1 METKTEIAD
10 IRETKT
16 EVADKPPE
24 IGSAGTSVQPAVS
37 KERSL
42 GPFETA
48 AARMKP
54 SRFTLP
60 FAPWR
65 GWVMKPSHWVIF
77 LVICALLGALV
88 LYTLVH
94 MIDTSTSIARHVH
107 APSPVE
113 TVPIRRQTLEE
124 VIGGSGAV
132 EQAETVNLLTQL
144 NAQVLEVPVKIGDLV
159 KKGDLLVRWDDRLI
173 KTTVEANREYV
184 EADKIKI
191 RNETRQVERYST
203 LQNQSMGSEVDL
215 EKYEM
220 ALADAKIDLAK
231 STISLQQAEID
242 LEHVKQMSPFDGIV
256 LERLVNPNEFTKP
269 GQVIMKLGVLNT
281 VLMAAKI
288 TEEKM
293 HSVQLGLPA
302 ETTFPAFPSE
312 IFKGTVTKI
321 DPNIDPVT
329 RTFTAYV
336 KIENPDFRLKPGL
349 SGFARIRRTAKDV
362 LAVPSIAILNPS
374 GEQASVFVVDGTNH
388 ANLHKVRP
396 GIVVDAMTEITDGL
410 KEGEKVVT
418 VGQFYLKDNDTVRTT
433 FRSIFK

>member
-16 EVADKPPE
+16 EVADKPSDT
-24 IGSAGTSVQPAVS
+24 GSLGTSSFRAATS
-37 KERSL
+37 KMRSRDTSS
-42 GPFETA
+42 FRTA
-48 AARMKP
+48 TSK
-54 SRFTLP
+54 
-60 FAPWR
+60 
-65 GWVMKPSHWVIF
+65 MKPSHWVIF
-77 LVICALLGALV
+77 IVISVLLGFLV
-88 LYTLVH
+88 LYTILHV
-94 MIDTSTSIARHVH
+94 INTTTSKARAVH

-113 TVPIRRQTLEE
+113 TVPVRRQTLEE

-132 EQAETVNLLTQL
+132 EQAETVNLITQL
-144 NAQVLEVPVKIGDLV
+144 NAQVLEVPVKIGDLI

-173 KTTVEANREYV
+173 KATVQANREYV
-184 EADKIKI
+184 EADNIKI

-203 LQNQSMGSEVDL
+203 LQNKNMGTAVDL

-231 STISLQQAEID
+231 STVSLQQAEID
-242 LEHVKQMSPFDGIV
+242 LEHVKQTSPLDGIV

-269 GQVIMKLGVLNT
+269 GQVIMKLGTLNT

-302 ETTFPAFPSE
+302 ETSFPAFPSE
-312 IFKGTVTKI
+312 IFKGTVVKI
-321 DPNIDPVT
+321 DPNIDPTT
-329 RTFTAYV
+329 RTFTTYV

-362 LAVPSIAILNPS
+362 LAVPSIAIMNPS
-374 GEQASVFVVDGTNH
+374 GEQDSVFVVDGTNH
-388 ANLHKVRP
+388 ANLRKVHP
-396 GIVVDAMTEITDGL
+396 GIVVDAMTEITNGL

-418 VGQFYLKDNDTVRTT
+418 VGQFYLKENDKVHTT
-433 FRSIFK
+433 SRSIFK

>member
-1 METKTEIAD
+1 METKTEVAD

-16 EVADKPPE
+16 ELADKPPG
-24 IGSAGTSVQPAVS
+24 IGSTDTSAFQPAVS
-37 KERSL
+37 RKRSL
-42 GPFETA
+42 EPSSKTAGPKV
-48 AARMKP
+48 R
-54 SRFTLP
+54 R
-60 FAPWR
+60 
-65 GWVMKPSHWVIF
+65 SHWVIF
-77 LVICALLGALV
+77 VAISIVLGFLVF
-88 LYTLVH
+88 YTILHV
-94 MIDTSTSIARHVH
+94 IDTTTSKARLLH

-113 TVPIRRQTLEE
+113 TVPVRRQTLDE

-132 EQAETVNLLTQL
+132 EQAETVNLITQL
-144 NAQVLEVPVKIGDLV
+144 TAQVLEVPVKIGDLI
-159 KKGDLLVRWDDRLI
+159 KKGALLVRWDDRLI
-173 KTTVEANREYV
+173 KATVEANREYV

-203 LQNQSMGSEVDL
+203 LQNKNMGTAVDL

-231 STISLQQAEID
+231 STISLTQAEID
-242 LEHVKQMSPFDGIV
+242 LEHVKQLSPIDGIV

-302 ETTFPAFPSE
+302 EATFPAFPSE
-312 IFKGTVTKI
+312 VFKGTIAKI

-329 RTFTAYV
+329 RTFTTYI
-336 KIENPDFRLKPGL
+336 KIENSDFRLKPGL

-362 LAVPSIAILNPS
+362 LAVPSVAIMNPS

-388 ANLHKVRP
+388 ANLRNVRP

-410 KEGEKVVT
+410 KEGEKIVT
-418 VGQFYLKDNDTVRTT
+418 VGQFYLKDHDRVRSTY
-433 FRSIFK
+433 RSIFK

>member
-16 EVADKPPE
+16 EVADRPSDIESPD
-24 IGSAGTSVQPAVS
+24 TSSFQPAVS
-37 KERSL
+37 KKRSL
-42 GPFETA
+42 DRSFQAAGPKM
-48 AARMKP
+48 R
-54 SRFTLP
+54 R
-60 FAPWR
+60 
-65 GWVMKPSHWVIF
+65 SHWVIF
-77 LVICALLGALV
+77 LLISVLLGFLV
-88 LYTLVH
+88 FYTILHV
-94 MIDTSTSIARHVH
+94 IDTTTSKARVVH

-113 TVPIRRQTLEE
+113 TVPVRRQTLEE
-124 VIGGSGAV
+124 VIGGSGTV
-132 EQAETVNLLTQL
+132 EQAETVNLITQL
-144 NAQVLEVPVKIGDLV
+144 TAQVLEVPVKIGDLI

-173 KTTVEANREYV
+173 KATVDANREYV

-203 LQNQSMGSEVDL
+203 LQNQNMGTAVDL

-231 STISLQQAEID
+231 STISLKQAEID
-242 LEHVKQMSPFDGIV
+242 LEHVKQLSPMDGIV

-269 GQVIMKLGVLNT
+269 GQVIMKLGVLNS
-281 VLMAAKI
+281 VLMAAKV

-302 ETTFPAFPSE
+302 ETSFPAFPSE
-312 IFKGTVTKI
+312 VFKGTVAKI

-329 RTFTAYV
+329 RTFTTYI

-349 SGFARIRRTAKDV
+349 SGFTRIRRTAKDV
-362 LAVPSIAILNPS
+362 LAVPSIAIMNPS
-374 GEQASVFVVDGTNH
+374 GEQGSVFVVDNSNR
-388 ANLHKVRP
+388 AILRKVHP
-396 GIVVDAMTEITDGL
+396 GIVVDAITEITNGL

-418 VGQFYLKDNDTVRTT
+418 VGQFYLKENDKVHTT
-433 FRSIFK
+433 SRSIFK

>member
-1 METKTEIAD
+1 M
-10 IRETKT
+10 R
-16 EVADKPPE
+16 
-24 IGSAGTSVQPAVS
+24 
-37 KERSL
+37 R
-42 GPFETA
+42 
-48 AARMKP
+48 
-54 SRFTLP
+54 
-60 FAPWR
+60 W
-65 GWVMKPSHWVIF
+65 HWVIF
-77 LVICALLGALV
+77 LVICGVLGFLV
-88 LYTLVH
+88 LYTILHVV
-94 MIDTSTSIARHVH
+94 DTTTSMARRVH

-132 EQAETVNLLTQL
+132 EQAETVNLITQL
-144 NAQVLEVPVKIGDLV
+144 NAQVLEVPVKIGDLI
-159 KKGDLLVRWDDRLI
+159 KKGALLVRWDDRLI
-173 KTTVEANREYV
+173 KATVEANREYV

-203 LQNQSMGSEVDL
+203 LQNKNMGTAVDL

-231 STISLQQAEID
+231 STVSLKQAEID
-242 LEHVKQMSPFDGIV
+242 LEHVNQMSPLNGIV

-269 GQVIMKLGVLNT
+269 GQVIMKLGVLNN

-293 HSVQLGLPA
+293 HSVQLGLAA

-312 IFKGTVTKI
+312 VFKGTVAKI
-321 DPNIDPVT
+321 DPNIDPIT
-329 RTFTAYV
+329 RTFTTYI

-362 LAVPSIAILNPS
+362 LAVPSIAIMNPS
-374 GEQASVFVVDGTNH
+374 GEQASVFVVDGTSH
-388 ANLHKVRP
+388 ANLRKVRP

-410 KEGEKVVT
+410 KEGDKVVT
-418 VGQFYLKDNDTVRTT
+418 VGQFYLKDNDKVRTT

>member
-10 IRETKT
+10 IKEGKT
-16 EVADKPPE
+16 EVPEAPSGTGKPDAAP
-24 IGSAGTSVQPAVS
+24 SQPAVS
-37 KERSL
+37 KQRRLDASSQTVGSKMKRWHWTVFVVVCVLL
-42 GPFETA
+42 G
-48 AARMKP
+48 
-54 SRFTLP
+54 
-60 FAPWR
+60 
-65 GWVMKPSHWVIF
+65 F
-77 LVICALLGALV
+77 LVF
-88 LYTLVH
+88 YTILHV
-94 MIDTSTSIARHVH
+94 IETTTSMARRVH

-113 TVPIRRQTLEE
+113 TVPVRRQTLDE
-124 VIGGSGAV
+124 VIGGSGAI
-132 EQAETVNLLTQL
+132 EQAETVNLITQL
-144 NAQVLEVPVKIGDLV
+144 TAQVVEVSVKIGELI
-159 KKGDLLVRWDDRLI
+159 KKGELLVRWDDRLI
-173 KTTVEANREYV
+173 KATVEANREYV
-184 EADKIKI
+184 EADNIKI
-191 RNETRQVERYST
+191 RNETRQVERYSA
-203 LQNQSMGSEVDL
+203 LQNKNMGTAVDL

-231 STISLQQAEID
+231 STVSLQQAEID
-242 LEHVKQMSPFDGIV
+242 LEHVKQTSPLDGIV

-269 GQVIMKLGVLNT
+269 GQVIMKLGTLNT

-302 ETTFPAFPSE
+302 ETSFPAFPSE
-312 IFKGTVTKI
+312 IFKGTVVKI
-321 DPNIDPVT
+321 DPNIDPTT
-329 RTFTAYV
+329 RTFTTYV

-388 ANLHKVRP
+388 AKMRKVRP

-410 KEGEKVVT
+410 KEGDKVVT
-418 VGQFYLKDNDTVRTT
+418 VGQFYLKDNDKVHTT

>member
-16 EVADKPPE
+16 EIAGKPSD
-24 IGSAGTSVQPAVS
+24 IGSPGTSSFQTAAP
-37 KERSL
+37 KMRSL
-42 GPFETA
+42 DTSFRA
-48 AARMKP
+48 AASK
-54 SRFTLP
+54 
-60 FAPWR
+60 
-65 GWVMKPSHWVIF
+65 MKPSHWVIF
-77 LVICALLGALV
+77 IVISVLLGFLV
-88 LYTLVH
+88 LYTILHV
-94 MIDTSTSIARHVH
+94 INTTTSKARAVN

-113 TVPIRRQTLEE
+113 TVPVRRQTLEE
-124 VIGGSGAV
+124 VIGGSGAL
-132 EQAETVNLLTQL
+132 EQAQTVNLTTQL
-144 NAQVLEVPVKIGDLV
+144 TAQVLEVPVKIGDLI

-173 KTTVEANREYV
+173 KATVQANREYV
-184 EADKIKI
+184 EADNIKI
-191 RNETRQVERYST
+191 RDETRQVERYST
-203 LQNQSMGSEVDL
+203 LQNKNMGTAVDL

-231 STISLQQAEID
+231 STVSLQQAEID
-242 LEHVKQMSPFDGIV
+242 LEHVKQTSPLDGIV

-288 TEEKM
+288 SEEKM

-312 IFKGTVTKI
+312 VFKGTVVKI
-321 DPNIDPVT
+321 DPNIDPIT
-329 RTFTAYV
+329 RTFTTYV

-362 LAVPSIAILNPS
+362 LAVPSIAIMNPS
-374 GEQASVFVVDGTNH
+374 GEQNSVFVVDGTNH
-388 ANLHKVRP
+388 ANLRKVHP
-396 GIVVDAMTEITDGL
+396 GVVVDAMTEITNGL

-418 VGQFYLKDNDTVRTT
+418 VGQFYLKENDKVHTT
-433 FRSIFK
+433 SRSIFK

>member
-1 METKTEIAD
+1 METKTEIAN

-16 EVADKPPE
+16 EVADEPSDIESP
-24 IGSAGTSVQPAVS
+24 GTSFQSTVS
-37 KERSL
+37 KKRSL
-42 GPFETA
+42 DPSAKTAGP
-48 AARMKP
+48 RM
-54 SRFTLP
+54 RR
-60 FAPWR
+60 W
-65 GWVMKPSHWVIF
+65 HWVIF
-77 LVICALLGALV
+77 VVICGLLGCLV
-88 LYTLVH
+88 LYTILH
-94 MIDTSTSIARHVH
+94 MIGTTTSMARRVH

-113 TVPIRRQTLEE
+113 TVPVRRQTLEE

-132 EQAETVNLLTQL
+132 EQAETVNLITQL
-144 NAQVLEVPVKIGDLV
+144 NAQVLEVPVKIGDLI
-159 KKGDLLVRWDDRLI
+159 KKGALLVRWDDRLI
-173 KTTVEANREYV
+173 KVTVDANREYV

-203 LQNQSMGSEVDL
+203 LQNKNMGTAVDL

-231 STISLQQAEID
+231 STVSLKQAEID
-242 LEHVKQMSPFDGIV
+242 LEHVKQLSPIDGIV

-281 VLMAAKI
+281 VLMTAKI

-293 HSVQLGLPA
+293 HSVQLGLSA

-312 IFKGTVTKI
+312 VFKGTVAKI
-321 DPNIDPVT
+321 DPNIDPIT
-329 RTFTAYV
+329 RTFTTYI

-374 GEQASVFVVDGTNH
+374 GEQASVFVVDNSNR
-388 ANLHKVRP
+388 ANLRKVRP
-396 GIVVDAMTEITDGL
+396 GIVVDAMTEVTDGL
-410 KEGEKVVT
+410 KEEEKVVT
-418 VGQFYLKDNDTVRTT
+418 VGQFYLKDNDKIRTT

>member
-1 METKTEIAD
+1 M
-10 IRETKT
+10 R
-16 EVADKPPE
+16 
-24 IGSAGTSVQPAVS
+24 
-37 KERSL
+37 R
-42 GPFETA
+42 
-48 AARMKP
+48 
-54 SRFTLP
+54 
-60 FAPWR
+60 
-65 GWVMKPSHWVIF
+65 SHWVIF
-77 LVICALLGALV
+77 VAISIVLGFLVF
-88 LYTLVH
+88 YTILHV
-94 MIDTSTSIARHVH
+94 IDTTTSKARLLH

-113 TVPIRRQTLEE
+113 TVSVRRQTLDE

-132 EQAETVNLLTQL
+132 EQAESVNLITQL
-144 NAQVLEVPVKIGDLV
+144 TAQVLEVPVKIGDLI
-159 KKGDLLVRWDDRLI
+159 KKGELLVRWDDRLI
-173 KTTVEANREYV
+173 KATVEANREYV

-191 RNETRQVERYST
+191 RNEMRQVERYST
-203 LQNQSMGSEVDL
+203 LQNKNMGTAVDL

-231 STISLQQAEID
+231 STISLTQAEID
-242 LEHVKQMSPFDGIV
+242 LEHVKQLSPIDGIV

-302 ETTFPAFPSE
+302 EATFPAFPSE
-312 IFKGTVTKI
+312 VFKGSVAKI

-329 RTFTAYV
+329 RTFTTYI

-349 SGFARIRRTAKDV
+349 SGFARIRRSAKDV
-362 LAVPSIAILNPS
+362 LAVPSVAIMNPS
-374 GEQASVFVVDGTNH
+374 GEQATVFVVDGTNR
-388 ANLHKVRP
+388 ANLRKVRP

-410 KEGEKVVT
+410 KEGENVVT
-418 VGQFYLKDNDTVRTT
+418 VGQFYLKDHDRVRST

>member
-1 METKTEIAD
+1 M
-10 IRETKT
+10 R
-16 EVADKPPE
+16 
-24 IGSAGTSVQPAVS
+24 
-37 KERSL
+37 R
-42 GPFETA
+42 
-48 AARMKP
+48 
-54 SRFTLP
+54 
-60 FAPWR
+60 W
-65 GWVMKPSHWVIF
+65 HWVIF
-77 LVICALLGALV
+77 VVICGLLGFLV
-88 LYTLVH
+88 LYTILH
-94 MIDTSTSIARHVH
+94 MVDTTTSMARRIH

-113 TVPIRRQTLEE
+113 TVPVRQQTLEE

-132 EQAETVNLLTQL
+132 EQAETVNLITQL
-144 NAQVLEVPVKIGDLV
+144 NAQVLEVPVKIGDLI
-159 KKGDLLVRWDDRLI
+159 KKGELLVRWDDRLI

-203 LQNQSMGSEVDL
+203 LQTKNMGTAVDL

-231 STISLQQAEID
+231 STVSLKQAEID
-242 LEHVKQMSPFDGIV
+242 LEHVKQLSPIDGIV

-269 GQVIMKLGVLNT
+269 GQVIMKLGFLNT
-281 VLMAAKI
+281 VLMTAKI

-312 IFKGTVTKI
+312 VFRGTVAKI
-321 DPNIDPVT
+321 DPNIDPIT
-329 RTFTAYV
+329 RTFTTYI

-374 GEQASVFVVDGTNH
+374 GEQASVFIVDSSNR
-388 ANLHKVRP
+388 ANLRKVHP

-410 KEGEKVVT
+410 KEGDKVVT
-418 VGQFYLKDNDTVRTT
+418 VGQFYLKDNDKIRTT